1 MPRQFVMVVHM
12 VPWRR
17 PSSSPRCRLACRSL
31 RNPSCHR
38 GRNINDGIA
47 ESFHTADQCRCKCFV
62 CNEHAVNAIRHL
74 RVLEL
79 NNLAHGNLR
88 KRSKPPTSKPRGAD
102 VVGSFDNVASTWEQI
117 GAQRLLSPP
126 VCVWEA
132 RNLLSPRPR
141 WFANGSA
148 CNSQTATGRDFL
160 KFR

>member
-1 MPRQFVMVVHM
+1 MGQRQFVGRDHAITVYVHLLESLGVRLIELRARDLAVTIEIEFLQEMPRQFVMVVHM

-88 KRSKPPTSKPRGAD
+88 KKPKPPTSKPRGAD
-102 VVGSFDNVASTWEQI
+102 VAGGFDNVAS
-117 GAQRLLSPP
+117 P
-126 VCVWEA
+126 
-132 RNLLSPRPR
+132 
-141 WFANGSA
+141 
-148 CNSQTATGRDFL
+148 
-160 KFR
+160 